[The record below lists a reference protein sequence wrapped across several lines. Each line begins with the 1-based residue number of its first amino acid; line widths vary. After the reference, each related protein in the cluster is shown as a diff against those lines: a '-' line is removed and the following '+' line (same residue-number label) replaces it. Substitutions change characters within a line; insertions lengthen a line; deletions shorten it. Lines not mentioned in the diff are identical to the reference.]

1 MRIIL
6 RNPRRELDVR
16 GPIRV
21 HALLAQLDVNAES
34 VLVIRGDT
42 LATGDELLDDAD
54 VVELRPVISGGAA

>member
-21 HALLAQLDVNAES
+21 HALLTQLDVNPES
-34 VLVIRGDT
+34 VLVLRGDS